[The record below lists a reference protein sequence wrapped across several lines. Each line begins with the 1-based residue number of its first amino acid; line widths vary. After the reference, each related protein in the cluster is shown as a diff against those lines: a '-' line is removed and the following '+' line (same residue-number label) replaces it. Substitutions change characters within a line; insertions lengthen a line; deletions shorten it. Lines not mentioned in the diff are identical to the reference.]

1 MLMTNASRK
10 NPLRTDP
17 TRTTMLRRKFVAEM
31 DRRFNRL
38 KTEIVKLIV
47 DEDAFGL
54 KSSVFKGAVLE
65 NALTI
70 SIERGI
76 VVTDV
81 WLTNERWRP
90 LRRDEQIDAFK
101 QWLNVQINQGILEQV
116 EVNAAKDVWL
126 QQYINEAYAKGS
138 GRSFDDHM
146 RKFSQANQVRAE
158 YYQGTKD
165 QFLRDSFGRP
175 VSMDRVKVLT
185 SRTFSDLK
193 NVTEAMSAQMHRTL
207 VDSFIQGD
215 HPYAMARKLMKNVDG
230 IGKVRAR
237 TIARTET
244 IAAHA
249 EGQLDTLKALG
260 VEEVSVMVEW
270 ATAGDDRVC
279 DLCADLSGVVLKIDE
294 ARMLIPRH
302 PNCRCAWMPA
312 NVGEDQSKQK
322 RGKDAQEAISKS
334 IKDEHP
340 KAETLD
346 QAKEKTKWAG
356 GDIKKVGRPLKPIV
370 KADNAATKF
379 YLEGAKNR
387 GVEAKVFHAKV
398 NVKKIHTFNLDDISV
413 NQHQDL
419 NLSHLMGHAP
429 PEVRTLYNEMLRKEA
444 ERVGGMLGVTSE
456 KYIEIAQKAF
466 TDNGY
471 EGLVIKQAKFTP
483 AVGGSQVVVF
493 DPANVKLVE
502 PAIPTPTPVAPKPK
516 LKAFKGETAE
526 MRTLREKLES
536 PELNDMVK
544 SYLDEAEA
552 YRQRQIVAN
561 DRFYKAKD
569 EMRKLEKEVVD
580 VYDIPKERRTAE
592 QLKRLSEASSDN
604 HPVYKEF
611 VDAKRAVDEL
621 ADQRRATLDRIFHVD
636 EADRVKITASQS
648 QRSFSRQD
656 YGGKWIQTEVQ
667 TAPDP
672 KLEKASDF
680 LSKMVSKKSGSDE
693 VRVNVHYM
701 PEGTRAFHVSGSLS
715 DSGAWMSKSNGWNT
729 YVHELGHRLEDS
741 IKGAKDAANTFREMR
756 IRMSGKP
763 DVKLKDKFPKAGFR
777 PDEVGNPDHFTKA
790 FDPIGAHY
798 IGKRYDSGCTEV
810 ISMGLE
816 QMSQSPLSFAM
827 ADPQYFKFIVAVL
840 RGML

>member
-38 KTEIVKLIV
+38 KAEIVKLIV
-47 DEDAFGL
+47 EEDAFGL
-54 KSSVFKGAVLE
+54 KEPK
-65 NALTI
+65 TI
-70 SIERGI
+70 GMLLRNNQP
-76 VVTDV
+76 VV
-81 WLTNERWRP
+81 LTNERWKP

-101 QWLNVQINQGILEQV
+101 QWLNQQINEGILEQV
-116 EVNAAKDVWL
+116 EVNAARDVWL
-126 QQYINEAYAKGS
+126 QQYINEAYNKGA

-146 RKFSQANQVRAE
+146 RKFSQANQVQVD
-158 YYQGTKD
+158 YYRGTKD

-322 RGKDAQEAISKS
+322 RGKDAQEAIGKS

-370 KADNAATKF
+370 KAEKTPKP
-379 YLEGAKNR
+379 K
-387 GVEAKVFHAKV
+387 
-398 NVKKIHTFNLDDISV
+398 
-413 NQHQDL
+413 
-419 NLSHLMGHAP
+419 
-429 PEVRTLYNEMLRKEA
+429 PEPKP
-444 ERVGGMLGVTSE
+444 
-456 KYIEIAQKAF
+456 KPK
-466 TDNGY
+466 
-471 EGLVIKQAKFTP
+471 
-483 AVGGSQVVVF
+483 
-493 DPANVKLVE
+493 VE
-502 PAIPTPTPVAPKPK
+502 PKPKPTPSPKIPKPKAEPKPK

-580 VYDIPKERRTAE
+580 IYDIPKERRTAE

-729 YVHELGHRLEDS
+729 YVHELGHRLENS

-777 PDEVGNPDHFTKA
+777 SDEVGNPDHFTKA